1 MLVIFICIFQVL
13 TSWRKFHLGS
23 CSFAWNTSTMLP
35 LGRRQT
41 VEPQDRW
48 YTCWAAG
55 MFWKQVVSKWHGLK
69 KNQRKYKANWHS
81 IDIQLTFNWLMLTC
95 KSSFMQRPFYKE
107 PEDHVQLKRSVES
120 PPKSSESMWKHQESA
135 ASAAIGVQWDWR
147 QFLVS
152 LEALKTNEAAM
163 ELNCAELCT

>member
-1 MLVIFICIFQVL
+1 MYIPGAHQLAQ
-13 TSWRKFHLGS
+13 KNHLGS

-55 MFWKQVVSKWHGLK
+55 MFWKQVVSTSCIKMTWPEKESKEIQSQLTF
-69 KNQRKYKANWHS
+69 NWHS
-81 IDIQLTFNWLMLTC
+81 IDSCWLVEVKFHTKTIL
-95 KSSFMQRPFYKE
+95 QRTRGPCSTQE
-107 PEDHVQLKRSVES
+107 IES

-152 LEALKTNEAAM
+152 LALKTNEARG
-163 ELNCAELCT
+163 NGVELCT

>member
-1 MLVIFICIFQVL
+1 
-13 TSWRKFHLGS
+13 
-23 CSFAWNTSTMLP
+23 
-35 LGRRQT
+35 
-41 VEPQDRW
+41 
-48 YTCWAAG
+48 
-55 MFWKQVVSKWHGLK
+55 
-69 KNQRKYKANWHS
+69 
-81 IDIQLTFNWLMLTC
+81 MLTC

-120 PPKSSESMWKHQESA
+120 PPQSSESMWKHQESA